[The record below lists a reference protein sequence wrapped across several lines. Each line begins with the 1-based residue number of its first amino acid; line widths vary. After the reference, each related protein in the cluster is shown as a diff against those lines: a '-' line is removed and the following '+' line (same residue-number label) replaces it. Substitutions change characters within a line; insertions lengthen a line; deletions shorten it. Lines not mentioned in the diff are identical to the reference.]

1 MRRSGKLVLGSGLSV
16 WFWILILHMMAPPL
30 LAQDFTA
37 DARRIG
43 LGAIGKGSTASKM
56 IDDERPYSAIVIPF
70 GLFQALRNLDIFQ
83 ADQNQSDP
91 VRIAEYAAN
100 PLHFTPARDAGDSG
114 IVLINDVVNGQ
125 LNRDLNTYRG
135 FVPASE
141 LEAEGLFFSPLGTPS
156 SSWSRRMDFRVS
168 TSGPVRTCPWAPPS
182 TSISS

>member
-1 MRRSGKLVLGSGLSV
+1 MLTKRSGKLVLGSGLSV
-16 WFWILILHMMAPPL
+16 WLWILILHMMAPPL
-30 LAQDFTA
+30 SAQGFTA

-70 GLFQALRNLDIFQ
+70 GLIQVLRNLDIFET
-83 ADQNQSDP
+83 DQNQFDP

-100 PLHFTPARDAGDSG
+100 PIHYTAERDAGGSG
-114 IVLINDVVNGQ
+114 IAFINDMVNRQ

-141 LEAEGLFFSPLGTPS
+141 LEAEGLLFFTFGKTVKVVEQENG
-156 SSWSRRMDFRVS
+156 FQGFYVGA
-168 TSGPVRTCPWAPPS
+168 GPYLSVDT
-182 TSISS
+182 TLNID